1 MKIGFKLS
9 YIPNAI
15 CILRM
20 VIVIPI
26 IIALWN
32 KQHLNA
38 LVLIAIAGLS
48 DFLDG
53 FLAKTYNWRTN
64 LGATLDPAAD
74 KILLVSLFV
83 TLYLMGHIPYW
94 LTAVVIIRDV
104 MILFGLFLY
113 NYFVERPKPE
123 PSFISK
129 LNTFIQIFFVL
140 FVIASQIIIQP
151 FEFLSIL
158 MGSIVFLTSVLSGLD
173 YWITWSKKAKFILT
187 QSG

>member
-1 MKIGFKLS
+1 MITLFCRLH
-9 YIPNAI
+9 PWHF
-15 CILRM
+15 CLQWLLLRL
-20 VIVIPI
+20 IV
-26 IIALWN
+26 L
-32 KQHLNA
+32 L
-38 LVLIAIAGLS
+38 L
-48 DFLDG
+48 F
-53 FLAKTYNWRTN
+53 
-64 LGATLDPAAD
+64 PAAVHYCRM
-74 KILLVSLFV
+74 LASER
-83 TLYLMGHIPYW
+83 W

-140 FVIASQIIIQP
+140 FIIASQIIIQP
-151 FEFLSIL
+151 FQFLSIL